1 MIPLTLG
8 EIADLVDGAVAGP
21 DPVAASETVVTGPP
35 SVDSR
40 DIDSG
45 GLFVAV
51 LGEHVDGHDYAEA
64 AVEAGAAGVLA
75 ARPVEVPCV
84 VTADP
89 VVALGRLAQ
98 AVLSRLPGCTV
109 IGVTGSQGKTSAKD
123 MLAQILERVGPTVAP
138 RGSFNNEIGAPLT
151 ALRCDPDTQ
160 FLVVEMGARGGG
172 HIRDLAA
179 MAGPTVGL
187 VLNVGVA
194 HLGEFGT
201 RVDIAAAKGE
211 LVEALPADGRAVL
224 NIDDDLVR
232 GMAGR
237 TDAPVRWF
245 GTAGAADVRLGEVE
259 LDAHGRPRFTLTT
272 SDGSADLTLQLVG
285 EHQAHNAAAVAATAL
300 AAGVPWPVVVEA
312 LGQVESRSRW
322 RMEVHERADGVTVVN
337 DAYNA
342 NPDSMRAAL
351 KTLAVLGAGHRRT
364 VAVLGEMLEL
374 GAASQDEHD
383 AVGRLVVRLNVSRLV
398 VVGEGAR
405 PMHLG
410 AELEGSWDGESVFVP
425 DADAAVEFLR
435 DDVGAGD
442 VVLVKA
448 SRATG
453 LERVAEALLAGT
465 TDDEE
470 EVRG

>member
-8 EIADLVDGAVAGP
+8 EVADLVDGAVAGP
-21 DPVAASETVVTGPP
+21 DLEAARETVVTAPP

-40 DIDSG
+40 DIDAG

-64 AVEAGAAGVLA
+64 AVAAGAAGVLA

-89 VVALGRLAQ
+89 VVALGRLAR

-151 ALRCDPDTQ
+151 ALRCDSDTR
-160 FLVVEMGARGGG
+160 FLVVEMGARGRG

-179 MAGPTVGL
+179 MAGPTIGL

-201 RVDIAAAKGE
+201 REDIAAAKGE
-211 LVEALPADGRAVL
+211 LVEALPVDGTTVL

-237 TDAPVRWF
+237 TDAPVRWY
-245 GTAGAADVRLGEVE
+245 GTAEAADVRLGEVE

-285 EHQAHNAAAVAATAL
+285 EHQAHNAAAAAATAL

-312 LGQVESRSRW
+312 LGELTSRSRW

-351 KTLAVLGAGHRRT
+351 KSLAVLGSGGRRT

-374 GAASQDEHD
+374 GAASHDEHD

-410 AELEGSWDGESVFVP
+410 AELEGSWNGESVFVP

-465 TDDEE
+465 TNDEE